1 MELSFWLDA
10 NKIALDVDK
19 TGAVFFKTKYKI
31 LDTEVTLHKLRAKQ
45 LHLSK
50 SIKYLEGRIDENQ
63 DWKDHVNEIAPKL
76 IQGKVI
82 MSNYVIVLIRQHC
95 NQLNFKSPIDILHI
109 PLFSVVAQKLAQN
122 RISAIQKKCMS

>member
-1 MELSFWLDA
+1 M
-10 NKIALDVDK
+10 KALNVAK
-19 TGAVFFKTKYKI
+19 TEVIFFKTKYTN
-31 LDTEVTLHKLRAKQ
+31 LDTEVKLKRSRKQ

-50 SIKYLEGRIDENQ
+50 SIKYLEGRIGENL

-76 IQGKVI
+76 IQGKV

-95 NQLNFKSPIDILHI
+95 NQLNFKSPIHILHI

>member
-1 MELSFWLDA
+1 MQM
-10 NKIALDVDK
+10 KALNVAK
-19 TGAVFFKTKYKI
+19 TEVIFFKTKYTN
-31 LDTEVTLHKLRAKQ
+31 LNTEVKLKRSRKQ

-50 SIKYLEGRIDENQ
+50 SIKYLEGRIGENL

-76 IQGKVI
+76 IQGKV

-95 NQLNFKSPIDILHI
+95 NQLNFKSPIHILHI

>member
-1 MELSFWLDA
+1 M
-10 NKIALDVDK
+10 KALNVAK
-19 TGAVFFKTKYKI
+19 TEVIFFKTKYTN
-31 LDTEVTLHKLRAKQ
+31 LDTEVKLKRSRKQ

-50 SIKYLEGRIDENQ
+50 SIKYLEGRIGENL
-63 DWKDHVNEIAPKL
+63 DWKDHVNEIVPKL
-76 IQGKVI
+76 IQGKV

>member
-1 MELSFWLDA
+1 MQM
-10 NKIALDVDK
+10 KALNVAK
-19 TGAVFFKTKYKI
+19 TEVIFFKTKYTN
-31 LDTEVTLHKLRAKQ
+31 LDTEVKLKRSRKQ

-122 RISAIQKKCMS
+122 RTSAIQKKCMS

>member
-1 MELSFWLDA
+1 MQM
-10 NKIALDVDK
+10 KALNVAK
-19 TGAVFFKTKYKI
+19 TEVIFFKTKYTN
-31 LDTEVTLHKLRAKQ
+31 LNTEVKLKRSRKQ

>member
-1 MELSFWLDA
+1 MQM
-10 NKIALDVDK
+10 KALNVAK
-19 TGAVFFKTKYKI
+19 TEVIFFKTKYTN
-31 LDTEVTLHKLRAKQ
+31 LNTEVKLKRSRKQ

-122 RISAIQKKCMS
+122 RTSAIQKKCMS

>member
-1 MELSFWLDA
+1 MQM
-10 NKIALDVDK
+10 KALNVAK
-19 TGAVFFKTKYKI
+19 TEVIFFKTKYTN
-31 LDTEVTLHKLRAKQ
+31 LDTEVKLKRSRKQ

-50 SIKYLEGRIDENQ
+50 SIKYLEGRIGENL
-63 DWKDHVNEIAPKL
+63 DWKDHVNEIVPKL
-76 IQGKVI
+76 IQGKV

-95 NQLNFKSPIDILHI
+95 NQLNFKSPIHILHI

>member
-1 MELSFWLDA
+1 MQM
-10 NKIALDVDK
+10 KALNVAK
-19 TGAVFFKTKYKI
+19 TEVIFFKTKYTN
-31 LDTEVTLHKLRAKQ
+31 LNTEVKLKRSRKQ

-50 SIKYLEGRIDENQ
+50 SIKYLEGRTDENQ
-63 DWKDHVNEIAPKL
+63 DWKDNVNEIAPKL